1 MIKAYSIDLREKV
14 IQFIQSGKTQIEA
27 AKTFNIHKSTI
38 NHWLSRLR
46 KEGSLKARANLG
58 SKPKINIDE
67 LIRCITNNPNLRLI
81 DLKKIFEISIV
92 SLHKWL
98 KKLGFVY
105 KKKPLPTWKQMK
117 IKDENI

>member
-58 SKPKINIDE
+58 SKSKINIDE
-67 LIRCITNNPNLRLI
+67 LIRCITNNSNLRLI

-117 IKDENI
+117 IKDKNI

>member
-46 KEGSLKARANLG
+46 KEGSLKAKANLG
-58 SKPKINIDE
+58 SKSKINIDE

-117 IKDENI
+117 IKDKNI

>member
-117 IKDENI
+117 IKDKNI

>member
-38 NHWLSRLR
+38 NHWLLRLR

-81 DLKKIFEISIV
+81 DLKKIFEISIEPV
-92 SLHKWL
+92 FS
-98 KKLGFVY
+98 Y
-105 KKKPLPTWKQMK
+105 
-117 IKDENI
+117 

>member
-105 KKKPLPTWKQMK
+105 KKNLYLHGSR
-117 IKDENI
+117 

>member
-14 IQFIQSGKTQIEA
+14 IQFIQSGKTQVEA

-46 KEGSLKARANLG
+46 KEGSLKAKANLG
-58 SKPKINIDE
+58 SKPRIDVNE
-67 LIRCITNNPNLRLI
+67 LIIRVKNNPNLRLM
-81 DLKKIFEISIV
+81 DLKKIFGISTV
-92 SLHKWL
+92 SLHEWL

-117 IKDENI
+117 TKDKNI

>member
-58 SKPKINIDE
+58 SKSKINIDE

-117 IKDENI
+117 IKDKNI